1 MLATATTHAT
11 VLNAEMSPTEEN
23 DYDIPLASLAKQRE
37 RLIETVKQQEISLI
51 NSQPYY
57 HGSITRIESE
67 SRLNKD
73 GDFLVCSKKL
83 PEFINLF

>member
-1 MLATATTHAT
+1 MLTTATRAT
-11 VLNAEMSPTEEN
+11 VLNAEMQSPTEEN

-57 HGSITRIESE
+57 HGSITRIEAE
-67 SRLNKD
+67 SRLTKD
-73 GDFLVCSKKL
+73 GDFLVR
-83 PEFINLF
+83 F